1 MISRRL
7 VLAGSMLAAFGFAS
21 AASAAEIPFTPEGF
35 AAAQKAG
42 KHVLVAVH
50 ATWCPICKQQI
61 PILDKLSGEQ
71 KFKDMTIMR
80 VDFDAQKPIV
90 QGFGVQKQSTL
101 IVFKGEKE
109 LGRTTGDTKADSIEQ
124 LLAKGI

>member
-1 MISRRL
+1 MFSRRS
-7 VLAGSMLAAFGFAS
+7 VLAFSLVAAAGFA
-21 AASAAEIPFTPEGF
+21 APVTAAEQPYTPEAF

-42 KHVLVAVH
+42 KHILVAVH
-50 ATWCPICKQQI
+50 ASWCPVCKQQI
-61 PILDKLSGEQ
+61 PILDKLSADA
-71 KFKDMTIMR
+71 KFKDMTFLR

-101 IVFKGEKE
+101 IVFKGDKE
-109 LGRTTGDTKADSIEQ
+109 VGRSTGETKADPIEA

>member
-1 MISRRL
+1 MLSRRQ
-7 VLAGSMLAAFGFAS
+7 VLACSVLAAFWGGAP
-21 AASAAEIPFTPEGF
+21 ARAAETPFTAESF
-35 AAAQKAG
+35 AAARRAG
-42 KHVLVAVH
+42 KLILVEVH
-50 ATWCPICKQQI
+50 ASWCPVCKAQI
-61 PILDKLSGEQ
+61 PIIAELAADPTFADLV
-71 KFKDMTIMR
+71 ILR